1 LCSPFVTNNN
11 TIPWANTNL
20 SAEARRAKAEGSPLQ
35 NTGFLGDFRLMQRKF
50 FLTLIIALICIPTI
64 TIGQEIKPA
73 SESERTLLNKSEII
87 ELMIQAGQM
96 PGQQQ
101 AEKIDQLWAANDNS
115 KTPRSDFLYCT
126 AFAYL
131 DNYKAQACLGRAFE
145 NGNGIVSDLSDAYVW
160 YSVALDHPIDDV
172 NIKKTIQAG
181 RLRVNQMLHSTYP
194 APSDY
199 ELEDLVKKQKE
210 KIAEYTAEAGK

>member
-1 LCSPFVTNNN
+1 LCSPFVINNN
-11 TIPWANTNL
+11 TIPWANT
-20 SAEARRAKAEGSPLQ
+20 EGSPLQ
-35 NTGFLGDFRLMQRKF
+35 DTGFLGDFILMQRKF
-50 FLTLIIALICIPTI
+50 FLTPIIALICIPTI

-73 SESERTLLNKSEII
+73 SESEQTLLNKSEII

-101 AEKIDQLWAANDNS
+101 EEKIDRLWASDTS

-145 NGNGIVSDLSDAYVW
+145 HGLGVVSDLTDAYVW
-160 YSVALDHPIDDV
+160 YTIALEHSADDEDLKEKAAAGQTRVKMMLMSV
-172 NIKKTIQAG
+172 
-181 RLRVNQMLHSTYP
+181 YP
-194 APSDY
+194 SPSDF
-199 ELEDLVKKQKE
+199 ELEDLVKKQKG
-210 KIAEYTAEAGK
+210 KIEEYSAEAGTIGH